1 MPSKCYEGAHIRSLL
16 AAAAVVISR
25 GGKRRAEIEASRV
38 YVGRRADVG
47 STLPTQG
54 PRVRETGDRRRR
66 IQPRAAVSAR
76 RVHDEAG
83 H

>member
-1 MPSKCYEGAHIRSLL
+1 M
-16 AAAAVVISR
+16 AAAAVVIGR
-25 GGKRRAEIEASRV
+25 GGKRRAEIEAITV
-38 YVGRRADVG
+38 HVGRRADPG

-54 PRVRETGDRRRR
+54 PHVRETGDRRRR
-66 IQPRAAVSAR
+66 IQPRAAVSAG